1 MSEKVEITVVKT
13 KPLKSTTSVEGV
25 LVQCSN
31 NNWYAVLTM
40 RPSRNPWYMKAV
52 SATSTGRTNITEEQF
67 SKRCTGSTRPDTEE
81 GIQILLNAL
90 NGLEVPKDKIAY

>member
-1 MSEKVEITVVKT
+1 MSEKVEITAVKT

-52 SATSTGRTNITEEQF
+52 SATSTGRTNISDELF
-67 SKRCTGSTRPDTEE
+67 SMRCAGSIRPDTEE
-81 GIQILLNAL
+81 GIELLLNSL
-90 NGLEVPKDKIAY
+90 NGLEVPKDKISY

>member
-25 LVQCSN
+25 LVQCSDN
-31 NNWYAVLTM
+31 KWYAILTM

-52 SATSTGRTNITEEQF
+52 SATSTGRTHITDELF
-67 SKRCTGSTRPDTEE
+67 SMRCAGSTKPDVEDGTK
-81 GIQILLNAL
+81 ILLNAL
-90 NGLEVPKDKIAY
+90 NGLEVPKDKISY

>member
-25 LVQCSN
+25 LVQCSDN
-31 NNWYAVLTM
+31 KWYAVLTM

-52 SATSTGRTNITEEQF
+52 SATSTGRTNISEEQF
-67 SKRCTGSTRPDTEE
+67 SMRCTGSVKPDVEE
-81 GIQILLNAL
+81 GTQILLNAL

>member
-31 NNWYAVLTM
+31 NNWYAIIAM

-67 SKRCTGSTRPDTEE
+67 SKRCTGSVKPDVEE
-81 GIQILLNAL
+81 GTQILLNAL

>member
-1 MSEKVEITVVKT
+1 MSEKVEITVIKT
-13 KPLKSTTSVEGV
+13 KPLKSTTNVEGV

-67 SKRCTGSTRPDTEE
+67 SKRCTGNIRPNVEDGT
-81 GIQILLNAL
+81 QILLNAL
-90 NGLEVPKDKIAY
+90 NGLEVPKDKISY

>member
-25 LVQCSN
+25 LVQCSDN
-31 NNWYAVLTM
+31 KWYAILTM

-67 SKRCTGSTRPDTEE
+67 SKRCTGSVKPDVEE
-81 GIQILLNAL
+81 GTQILLNAL

>member
-1 MSEKVEITVVKT
+1 MSEKVEITAVKT

-52 SATSTGRTNITEEQF
+52 SATSTGRTNISDELF
-67 SKRCTGSTRPDTEE
+67 SMRCTGSTKPDTEK
-81 GIQILLNAL
+81 GIELLLNAL
-90 NGLEVPKDKIAY
+90 NGLEVPKDKISY